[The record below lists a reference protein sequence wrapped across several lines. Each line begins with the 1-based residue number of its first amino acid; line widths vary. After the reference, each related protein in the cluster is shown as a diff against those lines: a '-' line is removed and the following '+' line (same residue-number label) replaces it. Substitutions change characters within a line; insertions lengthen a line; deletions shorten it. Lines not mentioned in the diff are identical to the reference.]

1 MIPSHS
7 TPSGNK
13 VITSQSFLVTKLTA
27 LDGVGV
33 TVGVEVGVLVSVGV
47 GVLDAVFVGVT
58 VGVGVLVCVAQI
70 VVAGVLS
77 NTTPAKGKE

>member
-1 MIPSHS
+1 MIPLHS
-7 TPSGNK
+7 TPSGNN
-13 VITSQSFLVTKLTA
+13 VITSQSFFVRKLTA

-33 TVGVEVGVLVSVGV
+33 TVGVEVGVLVNVGV

-58 VGVGVLVCVAQI
+58 VGVGVLVGVAQI

-77 NTTPAKGKE
+77 NTTPANGKE